1 MAGALRLETWRMEL
15 WGIVALA
22 IVGLGQATAGE
33 PRATYDQPKG

>member
-22 IVGLGQATAGE
+22 IVGLGQATTGE